1 MSMIEQMAAEMNA
14 AYIRSGRNVAPWD
27 KLSERGKEQY
37 RVMAKAALSALSNP
51 TDGMV
56 EAAAILPGAL
66 QGTSARYAR
75 ARETFSAMIKAAEEG
90 A

>member
-14 AYIRSGRNVAPWD
+14 AYISSGRNVAPWG

-56 EAAAILPGAL
+56 EAAKRAGFGEKHQDADARVKAILIAGV
-66 QGTSARYAR
+66 
-75 ARETFSAMIKAAEEG
+75 KAAEEG